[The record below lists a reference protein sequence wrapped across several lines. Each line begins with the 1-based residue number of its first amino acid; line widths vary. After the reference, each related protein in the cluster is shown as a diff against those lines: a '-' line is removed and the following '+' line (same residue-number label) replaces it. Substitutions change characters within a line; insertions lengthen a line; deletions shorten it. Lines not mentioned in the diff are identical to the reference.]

1 MVWGLP
7 SGKPFVILISEGEAR
22 GRTGWVFL
30 GCFMSNY
37 SDLLVSFFS
46 LVKNNDGF
54 FKSEKQAA
62 FMLKMTDG
70 HYVTTQQLHFGEYDA
85 RTRRN
90 TAMITWSVILDNQG
104 VVKMEKTTSKGTQV
118 YFERTQEYLDKLAA
132 QKAARMADIEKTK
145 ALRNEYL
152 NGKIDELKSKIDA
165 AKKNME
171 LSPEAAQILKSS
183 KIADGRFSN
192 MHECLV
198 YTFTKEVEDIQAK
211 ISELES
217 QIER

>member
-1 MVWGLP
+1 MRALTIIVVRGQGKVP
-7 SGKPFVILISEGEAR
+7 SQL
-22 GRTGWVFL
+22 VFL
-30 GCFMSNY
+30 GCFMSTY

-46 LVKNNDGF
+46 LVKNNNGF

-90 TAMITWSVILDNQG
+90 TAMITWVVILDNQG

-118 YFERTQEYLDKLAA
+118 YFERTQEYFDKLAA

-152 NGKIDELKSKIDA
+152 NTEIEELKNRIA
-165 AKKNME
+165 VIKKA
-171 LSPEAAQILKSS
+171 LDLTPEATQILKS
-183 KIADGRFSN
+183 IATTGRFAN
-192 MHECLV
+192 MYDCQVHVLTE
-198 YTFTKEVEDIQAK
+198 EIESHQEK
-211 ISELES
+211 ISKLES